1 MIGNL
6 LTEKYILQNI
16 VTVLRQTAY
25 ASCKV
30 CITKHFALS
39 ALCLVYKHFSQKNH
53 NVKQQLFCIGQK
65 IATRRKKWIFCL

>member
-16 VTVLRQTAY
+16 VTALRQTAY
-25 ASCKV
+25 ALCKV

-39 ALCLVYKHFSQKNH
+39 ALCLV
-53 NVKQQLFCIGQK
+53 
-65 IATRRKKWIFCL
+65 

>member
-16 VTVLRQTAY
+16 LTVLRQTAY
-25 ASCKV
+25 ALCKV

-39 ALCLVYKHFSQKNH
+39 KNI
-53 NVKQQLFCIGQK
+53 FRPK
-65 IATRRKKWIFCL
+65 IIM